1 MPIQITCPGCQA
13 KLRAPDTAV
22 GKKTKCPKCQT
33 IVSVPAGGDS
43 APAPAAPVAK
53 SAAAP
58 AAGKAEQWFLQT
70 PDGSQY
76 GPVPRSELDQW
87 YAEGRVSADCQLLK
101 EGQAQWQWAPQ
112 QYPALAKS
120 AAAATAGVTGSASS
134 SFGSSPAGLLGSSLG
149 STTAGLSPLTPL
161 SPAAK
166 PDDPYGLAPIGATG
180 LSPLGSSLASSPMYS
195 PASSTAT
202 LPSFTSGTAP
212 APYAPMAGPQVAYGA
227 PAAGGY
233 GTYAGSYP
241 RRSGPHPLAIVSGI
255 LSILFG
261 VWNVLGGVILI
272 GLGIFALVGG
282 GTVAATAA
290 ADDAQAAGIL
300 MAILGALGAF
310 VILIGLIPLGYGIAQ
325 ACTGV
330 GVIRRRQWARVVTF
344 IFCALCFI
352 NMCLHVIGMITLSPY
367 SFLAFFADIVF
378 ITLQMIAMCLPDVT
392 RDFT

>member
-1 MPIQITCPGCQA
+1 
-13 KLRAPDTAV
+13 
-22 GKKTKCPKCQT
+22 
-33 IVSVPAGGDS
+33 
-43 APAPAAPVAK
+43 
-53 SAAAP
+53 
-58 AAGKAEQWFLQT
+58 
-70 PDGSQY
+70 
-76 GPVPRSELDQW
+76 
-87 YAEGRVSADCQLLK
+87 
-101 EGQAQWQWAPQ
+101 
-112 QYPALAKS
+112 
-120 AAAATAGVTGSASS
+120 
-134 SFGSSPAGLLGSSLG
+134 
-149 STTAGLSPLTPL
+149 
-161 SPAAK
+161 
-166 PDDPYGLAPIGATG
+166 
-180 LSPLGSSLASSPMYS
+180 MYS